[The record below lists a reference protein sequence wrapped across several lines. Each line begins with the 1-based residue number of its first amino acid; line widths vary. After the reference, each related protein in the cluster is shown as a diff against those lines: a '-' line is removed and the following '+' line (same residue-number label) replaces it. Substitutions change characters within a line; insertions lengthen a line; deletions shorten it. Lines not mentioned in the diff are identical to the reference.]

1 MTEIVKLKF
10 NELSTGQ
17 IVDNEYSDMGVTI
30 SSGDGD
36 NPVMVF
42 DTNQP
47 TGGDTDLATN
57 NLDNVLILSE
67 DGDSTDPDDEANGGT
82 FIFDF
87 ETPAEIEKLTLLDVE
102 EGASIKLYDDEG
114 DLIDEIFVTTA
125 DNGQCVVKIGEKD
138 VSKMVVELNG
148 SGALDNVE
156 YKIDLDDHDDDD
168 DDDDDDDTALNGLVE
183 GSNSGDIIDINY
195 TGDPQGDMI
204 DNGDAILA
212 GEGPQDDIVLAFGGD
227 DLVEAGEGDDEVY
240 GGDGED
246 ELYGE
251 NGNDIIFGGNGPG
264 ADDNLVENGS
274 FEDTTGMTQ
283 TGYGYVDTG
292 SIPNWTET
300 DPSASIDVHNNG
312 RGGIEATDGN
322 NWLDLEASPGDNRIG
337 QDVSGIEDG
346 QSYVLTFDAG
356 DGASGGPASENLVNV
371 YWGGELVA
379 TIDPPQGETSNYQF
393 ALIGGAGDGSDR
405 LEFEGVGPDDNVG
418 ASIDSVRIFSSDFT
432 ASDDDKNDYIDG
444 GAGDDTLFGEGGD
457 DTIIGGDGSD
467 IVFGGDGN
475 DDIDTSSTNAFP
487 LPDLGFPTNPLFPA
501 VAADSDPFDDRDF
514 VDGGDGNDTISTG
527 DDEDTILGGDGDDI
541 IDAGIDADTIY
552 GGDGKDTIIGGEGS
566 DYIEGGD
573 GDDTIYGGLGPSFPD
588 AINITDDGSDGSPV
602 GPDPVTNNGMDVI
615 YGGEGNDT
623 IFGADDD
630 DIIYGGTGNDTI
642 DAGIDDDYVEGG
654 AGNDIITGGQGN
666 DTLLGQAGSDT
677 FTDATGGDTVDGG
690 TDDGVDEN
698 GDATTDFDTLDLT
711 GLNYEFISQTI
722 DADGDSTSGQ
732 IRDLDNGGIITFS
745 EIEEILGDPICFT
758 LGTLIATPNGQKTV
772 ESLKE
777 GDKII
782 TRDNGIQEI
791 RWGGS
796 RTLNGPELRKTPHL
810 RPILIKAGSLGENQ
824 PERDMMVSPQHRMLV
839 SNEQTSLYF
848 DEHEVLVAAKHL
860 VNHGGVQ
867 WVDTLRTTYIHFL
880 FDKHEIVLAN
890 GAWTESF
897 QPGDYS
903 LDGLGNSQRSEIYDL
918 FPELQKTESR
928 DSYQAARR
936 SLKRHEARL
945 LTK

>member
-1 MTEIVKLKF
+1 
-10 NELSTGQ
+10 
-17 IVDNEYSDMGVTI
+17 
-30 SSGDGD
+30 
-36 NPVMVF
+36 
-42 DTNQP
+42 
-47 TGGDTDLATN
+47 
-57 NLDNVLILSE
+57 
-67 DGDSTDPDDEANGGT
+67 
-82 FIFDF
+82 
-87 ETPAEIEKLTLLDVE
+87 
-102 EGASIKLYDDEG
+102 
-114 DLIDEIFVTTA
+114 
-125 DNGQCVVKIGEKD
+125 
-138 VSKMVVELNG
+138 
-148 SGALDNVE
+148 
-156 YKIDLDDHDDDD
+156 
-168 DDDDDDDTALNGLVE
+168 
-183 GSNSGDIIDINY
+183 
-195 TGDPQGDMI
+195 
-204 DNGDAILA
+204 
-212 GEGPQDDIVLAFGGD
+212 
-227 DLVEAGEGDDEVY
+227 
-240 GGDGED
+240 
-246 ELYGE
+246 
-251 NGNDIIFGGNGPG
+251 
-264 ADDNLVENGS
+264 
-274 FEDTTGMTQ
+274 
-283 TGYGYVDTG
+283 
-292 SIPNWTET
+292 
-300 DPSASIDVHNNG
+300 
-312 RGGIEATDGN
+312 
-322 NWLDLEASPGDNRIG
+322 
-337 QDVSGIEDG
+337 
-346 QSYVLTFDAG
+346 
-356 DGASGGPASENLVNV
+356 
-371 YWGGELVA
+371 
-379 TIDPPQGETSNYQF
+379 
-393 ALIGGAGDGSDR
+393 
-405 LEFEGVGPDDNVG
+405 
-418 ASIDSVRIFSSDFT
+418 
-432 ASDDDKNDYIDG
+432 
-444 GAGDDTLFGEGGD
+444 
-457 DTIIGGDGSD
+457 
-467 IVFGGDGN
+467 
-475 DDIDTSSTNAFP
+475 
-487 LPDLGFPTNPLFPA
+487 
-501 VAADSDPFDDRDF
+501 
-514 VDGGDGNDTISTG
+514 
-527 DDEDTILGGDGDDI
+527 
-541 IDAGIDADTIY
+541 
-552 GGDGKDTIIGGEGS
+552 
-566 DYIEGGD
+566 
-573 GDDTIYGGLGPSFPD
+573 
-588 AINITDDGSDGSPV
+588 
-602 GPDPVTNNGMDVI
+602 MDVI

-758 LGTLIATPNGQKTV
+758 PGTLIATPNGQKTV